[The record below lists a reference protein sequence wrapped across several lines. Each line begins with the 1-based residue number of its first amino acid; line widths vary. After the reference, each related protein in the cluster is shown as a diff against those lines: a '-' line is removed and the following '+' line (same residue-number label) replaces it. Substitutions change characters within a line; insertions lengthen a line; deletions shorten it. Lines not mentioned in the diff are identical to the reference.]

1 MLNRVIVF
9 IVLACVISTYFSRD
23 FTVAGFELNQ
33 KYIAEKLCENKDRPW
48 MHCNGR
54 CYLMNKV
61 KQAEENEKKQ
71 ANKDLRTN
79 LQMTWFIN
87 FSSPI
92 ENTYLKDSIAQRFK
106 IHYSYHYSNQYNT
119 SIFRPPK
126 LMSIA

>member
-1 MLNRVIVF
+1 ML
-9 IVLACVISTYFSRD
+9 LTCVMGTYFSRD
-23 FTVAGFELNQ
+23 FAVASYELNQ

-71 ANKDLRTN
+71 ESKDLRN
-79 LQMTWFIN
+79 SFQITWFVQTAPLQQRDTI
-87 FSSPI
+87 
-92 ENTYLKDSIAQRFK
+92 DADIARRFVT
-106 IHYSYHYSNQYNT
+106 HYAYAYNNQYNA

-126 LMSIA
+126 SLRLA

>member
-9 IVLACVISTYFSRD
+9 ILLACVISAYFSRD
-23 FTVAGFELNQ
+23 FAVASFELNQ
-33 KYIAEKLCENKDRPW
+33 KYIAEKLCENKDKPW

-79 LQMTWFIN
+79 LQFTWCIN
-87 FSSPI
+87 FSSQLEKSYI
-92 ENTYLKDSIAQRFK
+92 KDSIAQRFT
-106 IHYSYHYSNQYNT
+106 IHYSYNYTNQYNT

-126 LMSIA
+126 WAVTA